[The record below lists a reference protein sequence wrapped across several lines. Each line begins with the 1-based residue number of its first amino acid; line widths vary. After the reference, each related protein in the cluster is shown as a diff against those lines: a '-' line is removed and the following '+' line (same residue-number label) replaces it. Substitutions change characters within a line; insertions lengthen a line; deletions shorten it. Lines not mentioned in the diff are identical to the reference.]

1 MTLTGASLS
10 TDKQGMTAK
19 QRYWLEHIKACEAM
33 GQSLSAY
40 AAEHH
45 LGLKSCYRWK
55 SLLTQMGLL
64 ADMAVAAPVFRP
76 VQIKPVSMSTG
87 HFRFT
92 LPNGILVEIQGDCD
106 PAQLKQVLTTA
117 CCITPL

>member
-10 TDKQGMTAK
+10 TDKQGLTDK
-19 QRYWLEHIKACEAM
+19 QRYWLEHIKACEAR
-33 GQSLSAY
+33 GQPLSAY
-40 AAEHH
+40 AAEHQ

-55 SLLTQMGLL
+55 SLLTQIGLL
-64 ADMAVAAPVFRP
+64 ADMAVAVPVFRP

-106 PAQLKQVLTTA
+106 PAQLKQMLITA
-117 CCITPL
+117 CCIIPL